1 MKMEKMIQKK
11 AYELGYEKCG
21 IIPVNMLDGYREK
34 IEERIRKVPESEQFF
49 V

>member
-1 MKMEKMIQKK
+1 MEKMIQKK